1 MIPLLSLSPDSPTGC
16 QYFLSCLQVWCVLV
30 KGSEMLAEI
39 DKKVDSLP
47 GKRNNRVMEK
57 KYVDLHLHSTCSDGY
72 YSPEEIVALAQES
85 GLCAIALTDHDNIDG
100 ISRAKAAGAAVGI
113 EVISGVELSS
123 QWFQFTDM
131 HLLGYGFDYQD
142 PYVIRALEEFQE
154 FRTERNRRIVAKINQ
169 KLKSEKRQPIDSA
182 TVRKMAG
189 GTIGRPH
196 IARALRQAGY
206 VDSNDAAFERYLVPC
221 NVPKR
226 YFPADEAI
234 KLIHGSGGIAVLA
247 HPPYVTRDHSQLEN
261 LVIELVKL
269 GLDGI
274 EAYNNGS
281 SLEDTDWLIKLA
293 RRHQLVVSGGSD
305 FHGDSGSV
313 ISVGKGVRGIQV
325 PYRCVEEIT
334 AAVAKRRSS

>member
-1 MIPLLSLSPDSPTGC
+1 MFD
-16 QYFLSCLQVWCVLV
+16 
-30 KGSEMLAEI
+30 EI
-39 DKKVDSLP
+39 DKKVDSSAR
-47 GKRNNRVMEK
+47 KRNNSCMGK
-57 KYVDLHLHSTCSDGY
+57 IYADLHLHSTCSDGY
-72 YSPEEIVALAQES
+72 HSPEELVQLARNA
-85 GLCAIALTDHDNIDG
+85 GLQAIALADHDNIDG
-100 ISRAKAAGAAVGI
+100 ISRAVTAGSDVGL
-113 EVISGVELSS
+113 EVIAGVELSS

-142 PYVIRALEEFQE
+142 PYMIRALAEFQE
-154 FRTERNRRIVAKINQ
+154 FRTDRNRQIVEKINQ
-169 KLKSEKRQPIDSA
+169 KLQNENRQPIDPDE
-182 TVRKMAG
+182 VRKLAG

-206 VDSNDAAFERYLVPC
+206 VRSNDEAFDRYLVPC

-247 HPPYVTRDHSQLEN
+247 HPPYVTRDHAQLEN
-261 LVIELVKL
+261 LVVELVKL

-293 RRHQLVVSGGSD
+293 RRHRLVVTGGSD

-313 ISVGKGVRGIQV
+313 ITVGKGVRGIKV
-325 PYRCVEEIT
+325 PYQCVEEIK
-334 AAVAKRRSS
+334 AAVKKRRHPGDLE

>member
-1 MIPLLSLSPDSPTGC
+1 M
-16 QYFLSCLQVWCVLV
+16 V
-30 KGSEMLAEI
+30 KSSEMFDEN
-39 DKKVDSLP
+39 DKSLDSWA
-47 GKRNNRVMEK
+47 GKINNGVMDNQ
-57 KYVDLHLHSTCSDGY
+57 YIDLHLHSTCSDGY
-72 YSPEEIVALAQES
+72 YTPEEVVRLAEQA
-85 GLCAIALTDHDNIDG
+85 GLRAIALADHDNIDG
-100 ISRAKAAGAAVGI
+100 VSRAMAAGADAGI
-113 EVISGVELSS
+113 EVLSGVELSS

-142 PYVIRALEEFQE
+142 PYMIRALDEFQE
-154 FRTERNRRIVAKINQ
+154 FRTNRNRQIVAKVNQ
-169 KLKSEKRQPIDSA
+169 KLLGENRQPIDPDD
-182 TVRKMAG
+182 VRRMAG

-206 VDSNDAAFERYLVPC
+206 VTSNDEAFERYLVPC

-234 KLIHGSGGIAVLA
+234 RLIHGSGGIAVLA
-247 HPPYVTRDHSQLEN
+247 HPPYVTRDHAQLEK
-261 LVIELVKL
+261 LVVELVRL

-293 RRHQLVVSGGSD
+293 RRHQLVVTGGSD

-313 ISVGKGVRGIQV
+313 IAVGKGVRGIKV
-325 PYRCVEEIT
+325 PYRCVEEIKT
-334 AAVAKRRSS
+334 ALKKRNNQD